1 VLRLAFFFGLFQAE
15 LHATSVSGKSIHIS
29 SKGTLMINE
38 DAPVQNARGKFGKSG
53 PYRGTFSEG
62 IRGISWLFLKAAG
75 WHVATDWP
83 DVPKSVVIAAPHTS
97 NFDGLLMLAI
107 AGWYRQKLSWMGKAS
122 LVSGPFGG
130 LVRRAGCVPVDR
142 SKSGDV
148 VTLMRENLRAG
159 RLPPPCHFT
168 GRHAGC
174 ECQLENR
181 LLAYREIGRC
191 ADADRGLGLR
201 DKGNAVRR
209 ADNAGRRH
217 RRRHGRDRR
226 VLSRC

>member
-1 VLRLAFFFGLFQAE
+1 
-15 LHATSVSGKSIHIS
+15 
-29 SKGTLMINE
+29 MINE
-38 DAPVQNARGKFGKSG
+38 DAPVQNPRGKFGKSG
-53 PYRGTFSEG
+53 PYRGAFSEG

-148 VTLMRENLRAG
+148 VTLMRETFEQAASLHLAISPEGTRDANANWKTGFWHIAKSAG
-159 RLPPPCHFT
+159 VPMLIAVLDFGTREMRLEGPIMP
-168 GRHAGC
+168 GEDIGADMAEIVGY
-174 ECQLENR
+174 
-181 LLAYREIGRC
+181 YR
-191 ADADRGLGLR
+191 DAEG
-201 DKGNAVRR
+201 K
-209 ADNAGRRH
+209 H
-217 RRRHGRDRR
+217 PEKF
-226 VLSRC
+226 VLPE